1 MGARLPGQGRS
12 PMALRLRWRRNRHL
26 ATATPPG
33 GSTSRNIRRDD
44 RLTGKLAQKSA
55 VIEPSQKCNMAIT
68 VGTYGAAA
76 LSTIPI
82 QEEHSMKFAVAA
94 VAIGLAGFT
103 VAAQAQQITGAG
115 STFAAPIY
123 SKWGDASSKATGVTL
138 NYQAIGS
145 GAGINQINNR
155 TVDFGASDMPVA
167 ADQLAAHKLMQFP
180 TVIGGID
187 IIVNLPGVKPNELK
201 LTGPVLAD
209 IYLGKI
215 TKWNDKEIAAINPGI
230 KLPSLAI
237 ASVHRADGS
246 GTTFVFTDYLS
257 MQSPEWKEKVGSST
271 SVSWPVGA
279 GAKGSDGVAGTVRQ
293 IPGGIG
299 YDESAYVEQN
309 HLNDQPG
316 EASWPIESATF
327 VLLPT
332 DPKDPSQSGAVKKFF
347 DWGFSHGGDIAK
359 GLLYIPLP
367 ASVQSA
373 IRAEWQKEVPGTM

>member
-1 MGARLPGQGRS
+1 MKITLT
-12 PMALRLRWRRNRHL
+12 ALAL
-26 ATATPPG
+26 A
-33 GSTSRNIRRDD
+33 
-44 RLTGKLAQKSA
+44 
-55 VIEPSQKCNMAIT
+55 
-68 VGTYGAAA
+68 
-76 LSTIPI
+76 
-82 QEEHSMKFAVAA
+82 
-94 VAIGLAGFT
+94 LAGIS
-103 VAAQAQQITGAG
+103 VSAQAQQITGAG

-123 SKWGDASSKATGVTL
+123 SKWADASSTATNVKL

-155 TVDFGASDMPVA
+155 TVDFGASDMPVP
-167 ADQLAAHKLMQFP
+167 ADQLIAHKLIQFP

-201 LTGPVLAD
+201 LTGAVVAD

-215 TKWNDKEIAAINPGI
+215 TKWNDKAIAAINPGM

-246 GTTFVFTDYLS
+246 GTTFVFTDYLG
-257 MQSPEWKEKVGSST
+257 MQSPEWKDKVGSST

-299 YDESAYVEQN
+299 YDESAYVAQN
-309 HLNDQPG
+309 HLTTALMQNKAGKFVAPTMEAFEASAASADWSKVQNFAIDLNDQPG

-332 DPKDPSQSGAVKKFF
+332 DPKDVAQSGSVKKFF
-347 DWGFSHGGDIAK
+347 DWGFGHGSDIAK

-367 ASVQSA
+367 ASVQAA
-373 IRAEWQKEVPGTM
+373 IRTEWQKDVPGTM

>member
-1 MGARLPGQGRS
+1 
-12 PMALRLRWRRNRHL
+12 
-26 ATATPPG
+26 
-33 GSTSRNIRRDD
+33 
-44 RLTGKLAQKSA
+44 
-55 VIEPSQKCNMAIT
+55 
-68 VGTYGAAA
+68 
-76 LSTIPI
+76 
-82 QEEHSMKFAVAA
+82 MKFAVAA

-155 TVDFGASDMPVA
+155 TVDFGASDMPVKA
-167 ADQLAAHKLMQFP
+167 EDLAAHKLMQFP
-180 TVIGGID
+180 TVIGGVD
-187 IIVNLPGVKPNELK
+187 VIINLPGIKANELK

-215 TKWNDKEIAAINPGI
+215 AKWNDKAIADLNPGV
-230 KLPSLAI
+230 KLPSTAI

-257 MQSPEWKEKVGSST
+257 MQSPDWKSKVGSST
-271 SVSWPVGA
+271 SVSWPNGA

-293 IPGGIG
+293 IQGGIG
-299 YDESAYVEQN
+299 YVESAYAEQN
-309 HLNDQPG
+309 HLTTTMLRNFAGKYVAPTMDSFKATAANADWSKVQNFAIDLNNQPG
-316 EASWPIESATF
+316 DGSWPIESATF

-332 DPKDPSQSGAVKKFF
+332 DPKDVNESAAVKKFF
-347 DWGFSHGGDIAK
+347 DWGFTHGSDIALQ
-359 GLLYIPLP
+359 LLYVPLP
-367 ASVQSA
+367 ESVQKA
-373 IRAEWQKEVPGTM
+373 IRAAWQKDVPGTM